1 MYNTLAAHV
10 NANAATAGLPPAGQ
24 SLRACIAA
32 RFGGYKTRTGKL
44 DNRGTHQVSNLDET
58 VNVSFCADLS
68 GFFGNF
74 EVSAVTPPKLTARAS
89 RWRCPS

>member
-1 MYNTLAAHV
+1 MYNTLAAHA

-32 RFGGYKTRTGKL
+32 ALGG
-44 DNRGTHQVSNLDET
+44 DNRGNVTGLLKLLSNLDET
-58 VNVSFCADLS
+58 VKASFCADS
-68 GFFGNF
+68 ESVG
-74 EVSAVTPPKLTARAS
+74 VPAVTPPSAPELTARAS